1 MRSHHCGNL
10 NIKNLNEEVTI
21 CGWIHRRRDHGGV
34 IFLDVRDTTGIV
46 QVVVNPE
53 NVEAFKIA
61 EDIRSEYVIK
71 AFGKIEGRPEDSQ
84 NDQLTT
90 GDIEIKCS
98 SIELLNEAE
107 TPAFPLDQSSEVGE
121 DVRLKNRTLDLRRPE
136 MQRNLRLKS
145 DLTKSIRDYL
155 EKNKFVDI
163 ETPILTKA
171 TPEGARDYLVPSRTN
186 AGNFFALPQSPQLF
200 KQMLMISGFDRYYQI
215 ARCFRDEDLRAD
227 RQPEFSQVD
236 IEASFVEEQDVMN
249 LAEEMISESFKKIL
263 NKKLGKLPKFKWH
276 DAMEMYGCDK
286 PDLRNPLKLVE
297 LSDIFKQEEFK
308 VFSDPA
314 NDNNSRIAAL
324 VVPEGEKIGRGQIDR
339 YTDFVKE
346 FGAKGLAYIKVEG
359 ENISDLVSPI
369 LKYLSEECLTN
380 IISTL
385 KVKKGDLIFFGAGK
399 EKIVNDYMS
408 RLIAR
413 IGEDLN
419 LLENDFMA
427 CWITDF
433 PMFEEASDGSLTSL
447 HHPFTSPVQTNLE
460 KLGELNP
467 LEINS
472 KAYDMVINGVEIGG
486 GSIRIHKKDLQKK
499 VFALLGLSE
508 EEAQTKFGFF
518 LKTLTTGCPPHGG
531 IAFGLDR
538 LAMLMV
544 GADSIRDVIAFPKT
558 QSALCLLTEAP
569 GPVTDESLDELHIS
583 RKED

>member
-71 AFGKIEGRPEDSQ
+71 AFGKVEGRPEDSQ

-486 GSIRIHKKDLQKK
+486 GSIRIHKKNLQKK